1 MSVSKLKAAAE
12 RDLAWTQNYIK
23 TLITSSRH
31 LPEMQVSAKLQ
42 TLASFP
48 LHAVVSFETSGNYN
62 SQNPS
67 RGGRK
72 AGSVQ
77 SGAGS

>member
-1 MSVSKLKAAAE
+1 M
-12 RDLAWTQNYIK
+12 AWTQNYIK
-23 TLITSSRH
+23 TLTTSSCH
-31 LPEMQVSAKLQ
+31 LPEIQMSAELRI
-42 TLASFP
+42 LATFP
-48 LHAVVSFETSGNYN
+48 RHAVVSLETGGNYD